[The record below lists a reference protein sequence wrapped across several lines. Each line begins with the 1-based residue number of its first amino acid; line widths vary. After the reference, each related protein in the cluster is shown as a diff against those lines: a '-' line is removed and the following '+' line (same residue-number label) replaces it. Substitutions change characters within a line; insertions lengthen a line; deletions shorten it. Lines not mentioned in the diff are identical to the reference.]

1 LSLQRLKHVT
11 VDIRRVKTFY
21 GLRTGRERLDIQT
34 NRVDRA
40 ARLARPFDGEHGAC
54 AHNRGE
60 HGPKARDLTLVEY
73 VDPVL
78 VVDELN
84 AMTRIVDGMLRKGGF
99 TNVKQLHDEPTALQ
113 KLRKKPFLFVMSDR
127 EMPGQLIRPP
137 QS

>member
-1 LSLQRLKHVT
+1 M
-11 VDIRRVKTFY
+11 
-21 GLRTGRERLDIQT
+21 
-34 NRVDRA
+34 
-40 ARLARPFDGEHGAC
+40 
-54 AHNRGE
+54 
-60 HGPKARDLTLVEY
+60 
-73 VDPVL
+73 L

-84 AMTRIVDGMLRKGGF
+84 AMTRIVDGMLRKGGS